1 MRASLPREEPI
12 ARQDITGLILAGGQ
26 ARRMGGIDKG
36 LAPLGALPLALHAAR
51 RLAPQVGTWA
61 INANRHLAQYAT
73 WGAPIWPDDTPTAL
87 PAYAGPLAG
96 FLAGLHRCESDYL
109 VTVPCDVPGFPADL
123 VRRLSL
129 ALVAQDAD
137 LAMAATEGPRGTH
150 LQPVFCLMKRTLAPD
165 LAQFLRS
172 GRHKVTLWAAQH
184 RCAEVM
190 FEDEDAFFN
199 VNTPED
205 LQQAAL
211 RAG

>member
-1 MRASLPREEPI
+1 MAHTASREPI
-12 ARQDITGLILAGGQ
+12 ARQNITGLVLAGGQ
-26 ARRMGGIDKG
+26 ARRMGGVDKG

-51 RLAPQVGTWA
+51 RLAPQVGAWA
-61 INANRHLAQYAT
+61 INANRHLALYAA
-73 WGAPIWPDDTPTAL
+73 WGAPVWPDDIQTTAL
-87 PAYAGPLAG
+87 TAYAGPLAG

-109 VTVPCDVPGFPADL
+109 VTVPCDVPGFPTDL
-123 VRRLSL
+123 VHRLGL

-137 LAMAATEGPRGTH
+137 LAMAATQGPHGPL
-150 LQPVFCLMKRTLAPD
+150 LQPVFCLMKRTLAPS
-165 LAQFLRS
+165 LSQFLRS
-172 GRHKVTLWAAQH
+172 GRHKVTLWTAQH
-184 RCAEVM
+184 RCAEVV